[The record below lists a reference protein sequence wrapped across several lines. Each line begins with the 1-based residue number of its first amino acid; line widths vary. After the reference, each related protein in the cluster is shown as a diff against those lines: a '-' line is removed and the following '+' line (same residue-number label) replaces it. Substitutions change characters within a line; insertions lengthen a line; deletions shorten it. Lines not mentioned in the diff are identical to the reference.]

1 MDINLLLGVNMLG
14 FLLVFVDNILE
25 CLLVHGVN
33 KDIKVIL
40 RVQLKLIKYSN
51 LYIVSILLQFLNIFL
66 FKNILLFKIFVLLSL
81 NFNPILNL
89 LLRLILCVPSKQ
101 IVQLDFK
108 KIFLLLNLLN
118 DAFNISKLIHVTLNG
133 LKCFP
138 QLVNQL

>member
-14 FLLVFVDNILE
+14 FLLVFVNYILE

-40 RVQLKLIKYSN
+40 RVKLKLVKYSN

-118 DAFNISKLIHVTLNG
+118 DAFNISKLIHIALNC

-138 QLVNQL
+138 QLVH